1 MRYKPAN
8 ISPPLNAVASPAP
21 VLSDVAGPSAT
32 IGAPGV
38 PVGTLRDLT
47 ATKKSRSLWSNAWRQ
62 FRRHRLAMIG
72 LCLLIFI
79 FLACFVGNAIYPRGI
94 DDLNFSMTNSPP
106 SMEYPFGTDSMGYDI
121 LARVLWGGRISL
133 MVGLLSAFVA
143 ITVGTCLGAVAGYA
157 GGFTDSLLMRFTD
170 MFISIPQLPLL
181 LVISF
186 LYRDRM
192 YALFDEHFDDGVGGW
207 MAEKADMDPGNFGI
221 FVLIVLVIAIL
232 NWMSTARL
240 VRAQFL
246 SLKEKEFV
254 EAARSIG
261 ARQWTLMFK
270 HILPNVMSP
279 IIVAATLA
287 VGAAIITES
296 SLSFLGLG
304 FPSDVPT
311 WGQMLFEYK
320 NYLQLAPYQ
329 SLIVGSVIFLTVLSI
344 NYVGDG
350 LRDALDPRKTG

>member
-1 MRYKPAN
+1 MTM
-8 ISPPLNAVASPAP
+8 SQQ
-21 VLSDVAGPSAT
+21 AG
-32 IGAPGV
+32 IGQGAE
-38 PVGTLRDLT
+38 LT
-47 ATKKSRSLWSNAWRQ
+47 ATPPTLGDAVAAPGASKRDQLAAKKSRSLWGNAWRQ
-62 FRRHRLAMIG
+62 FRRHRLAMAG
-72 LCLLIFI
+72 LIVLIFI
-79 FLACFVGNAIYPRGI
+79 FLSTFIGNIFYPREI
-94 DDLNFSMTNSPP
+94 DEIDFMLSNSFP
-106 SMEYPFGTDSMGYDI
+106 SREYPFGTDSLGQDI

-133 MVGLLSAFVA
+133 AVGILAALFA
-143 ITVGTCLGAVAGYA
+143 ISFGTVIGAIAGFA
-157 GGFTDSLLMRFTD
+157 GGFFDSLLMRLTD
-170 MFISIPQLPLL
+170 LFISLPQLPLL

-186 LYRDRM
+186 LYRDRI
-192 YALFDEHFDDGVGGW
+192 YQVFDEHLDDGVMGQI
-207 MAEKADMDPGNFGI
+207 AEFADMDPGNFGI
-221 FVLIVLVIAIL
+221 FLLIVFVIALL

-261 ARQWTLMFK
+261 ASQNKLMFK

-311 WGQMLFEYK
+311 WGRMLFEYK
-320 NYLQLAPYQ
+320 DYLQLAPYQ
-329 SLIVGSVIFLTVLSI
+329 SLLVGFVIFITVLSI

-350 LRDALDPRKTG
+350 LRDALDPRKSR